1 MNPSSLISC
10 QNITVRAGRKQLLDQ
25 VSLQIAPGERL
36 AIAGPSGAGKTTLLR
51 AIAGLEPSSTGAI
64 HIAGRPASLP
74 GSTLIPPHQ
83 RGLSMVLQDLG
94 LWPTLNVRGHFLLA
108 PRPPGRTRPQ
118 HHATAEHLL
127 LQLGLSPHAR
137 RRPGTLSGG
146 EQQRV
151 ALGAALMGE
160 PRALLLDEP
169 FQALDLVLKDQLL
182 GIVNDWSTQH
192 GVAVLLITHDPHE
205 ARQLGA
211 QRLVI
216 LESSRLILDLPWN
229 EVISGA
235 ASPASPVLAAWR
247 KRLALPVAT
256 SGPGQLALAP
266 ANSLPDG
273 PRLAP

>member
-1 MNPSSLISC
+1 MNPSPLIAC
-10 QNITVRAGRKQLLDQ
+10 QNISVRAGRKQLLEQ

-36 AIAGPSGAGKTTLLR
+36 AIAGLSGAGKTTLLR
-51 AIAGLEPSSTGAI
+51 AIAGLEPLSTGAI
-64 HIAGRPASLP
+64 HIEGRPASIP
-74 GSTLIPPHQ
+74 ASTLIPPHQ

-94 LWPTLNVRGHFLLA
+94 LWPTLNIRRHFLLA
-108 PRPPGRTRPQ
+108 PRPAGRTRPQ
-118 HHATAEHLL
+118 HHATAEQLL
-127 LQLGLSPHAR
+127 HQLGLTPHAR

-151 ALGAALMGE
+151 ALGAALMSE

-182 GIVNDWSTQH
+182 GIVNEWASQH
-192 GVAVLLITHDPHE
+192 GVAVLLVTHDPHE

-216 LESSRLILDLPWN
+216 FESSRLVLDVPWH

-235 ASPASPVLAAWR
+235 ASPSSPTLSAWR
-247 KRLALPVAT
+247 KRLALLPVE
-256 SGPGQLALAP
+256 P
-266 ANSLPDG
+266 A
-273 PRLAP
+273 